1 MSNALRKLAP
11 VLTAAALFAALFYG
25 ASCRSPRQ
33 PVAPQIIDAPR
44 TPVTIDSEM
53 ADWVAVPNAHQ
64 NYDWTADGLL
74 KYTFQLQNVTGH
86 QFWFLYKTTFVD
98 ASGVTPVDQ
107 QLARRQPLG
116 PAETAT
122 ITVVSGNAAAKKV
135 RIQILKDG

>member
-1 MSNALRKLAP
+1 MSKALRKLAP
-11 VLTAAALFAALFYG
+11 VLTAAALLCV
-25 ASCRSPRQ
+25 ASRKSPRQ
-33 PVAPQIIDAPR
+33 PVAPEVVDAPR
-44 TPVTIDSEM
+44 TPVVIDSKM

-74 KYTFQLQNVTGH
+74 KYTFQLQNMTEH
-86 QFWFLYKTTFVD
+86 SFWFRYKTTFVD
-98 ASGVTPVDQ
+98 ASGVTPVDE
-107 QLARRQPLG
+107 QLTRRQSLA